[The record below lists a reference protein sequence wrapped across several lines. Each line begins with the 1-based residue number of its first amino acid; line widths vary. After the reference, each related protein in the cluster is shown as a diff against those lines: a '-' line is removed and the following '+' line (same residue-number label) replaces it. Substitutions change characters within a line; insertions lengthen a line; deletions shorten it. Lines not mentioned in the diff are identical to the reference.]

1 MTDSGTEA
9 ARRCGQWYVLALRPG
24 TRRSVGNRLTGR
36 FLEPKAGFL
45 TLGWITPIVGVGGP
59 RRLAIPARCILA
71 TFPRSNPSIPP
82 SPDVTR
88 LLIGWGAGEEEVGE
102 QLLSAVYAELHRQ
115 AARAMRRESDEITLQ
130 ATALVH
136 EAYLRL
142 IDQSRVEWRNR
153 AHFFGVAAQ
162 LMRRILVD
170 HARRR
175 RARKRGDGVRPLAL
189 DDADMAVGGRS
200 EREPVDV
207 LVLNDALE
215 RLAELDDRQS
225 RIVEL
230 RYFAGLNIEDTAEAL
245 HVSPATVKRE
255 WAVAR
260 AWLRRE
266 LARS

>member
-1 MTDSGTEA
+1 MT
-9 ARRCGQWYVLALRPG
+9 
-24 TRRSVGNRLTGR
+24 
-36 FLEPKAGFL
+36 
-45 TLGWITPIVGVGGP
+45 
-59 RRLAIPARCILA
+59 
-71 TFPRSNPSIPP
+71 TFPGSSSSPG
-82 SPDVTR
+82 SPDVTQ
-88 LLIGWGAGEEEVGE
+88 LLIGWGAGDHAAEE
-102 QLLSAVYAELHRQ
+102 QLLSAVYTELHRQ
-115 AARAMRRESDEITLQ
+115 AARAMRRESDELTLQ

-142 IDQSRVEWRNR
+142 IDQSRVQWSNR

-175 RARKRGDGVRPLAL
+175 RAQKRGDGVRPLAL
-189 DDADMAVGGRS
+189 DDSDGRAGAS
-200 EREPVDV
+200 NDDAGVDL

-215 RLAELDDRQS
+215 RLGELDERQA

-230 RYFAGLNIEDTAEAL
+230 RYFAGLSVDDTAEAL
-245 HVSPATVKRE
+245 GISPATVKRE

-266 LARS
+266 LAR